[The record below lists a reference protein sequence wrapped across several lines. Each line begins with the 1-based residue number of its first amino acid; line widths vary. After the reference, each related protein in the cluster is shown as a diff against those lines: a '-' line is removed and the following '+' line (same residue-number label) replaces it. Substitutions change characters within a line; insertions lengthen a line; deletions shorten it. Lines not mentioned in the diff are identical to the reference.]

1 MHELALA
8 REIVAIV
15 CQASGDHRVHKVT
28 LEIGRLSCVTPEAI
42 EFCFQA
48 VAQGTLAEGAHLDIR
63 RTDGEE
69 LNVTTME
76 IEEAA

>member
-1 MHELALA
+1 MHELALT

-15 CQASGDHRVHKVT
+15 CQAAAGRRVHTVT
-28 LEIGRLSCVTPEAI
+28 LEVGEWSCAAPEAL

-48 VAQGTLAEGAHLDIR
+48 VAQGTCAANARLDIR
-63 RTDGEE
+63 RTGGDD
-69 LNVTTME
+69 LMVTRME